1 MPLIH
6 SPLRRNFKI
15 LGGVTSAITW
25 TLRFNVKAYQQCGQS
40 KTRPESGWKSA
51 SLRPR
56 RSSFK
61 KAKLRFIE
69 WRSDVSQRFGGGGGD
84 VAVDVGVKRLPSIA
98 SRENSKV
105 EVERDTGTLTRYGSP
120 PKLNCKQIRR
130 MPHLLETNRSVR
142 VETSP
147 SRARV
152 PAD

>member
-1 MPLIH
+1 MPAMRSIE
-6 SPLRRNFKI
+6 N
-15 LGGVTSAITW
+15 
-25 TLRFNVKAYQQCGQS
+25 
-40 KTRPESGWKSA
+40 KTKTESGWKSA

-69 WRSDVSQRFGGGGGD
+69 WRSDVSQGFGGGGDD
-84 VAVDVGVKRLPSIA
+84 VAMNVEVKRFPSIA

-105 EVERDTGTLTRYGSP
+105 EMERDIGTLTRYGSP
-120 PKLNCKQIRR
+120 PKLNCKHIRR
-130 MPHLLETNRSVR
+130 MPHLLEINRSVR

-152 PAD
+152 PAN